1 MSMYHSPYCT
11 ELYFN
16 VPVWYSYCT
25 VLYCT
30 CVVLVL
36 GGGDDPA
43 AGVLDL
49 AARAA
54 GGGGAHAGHCGQVQ
68 HRREPSRGKP
78 LLQLSFGVF
87 QTQRKAK
94 QVVGMLVH
102 KLSSMAIVPNK

>member
-1 MSMYHSPYCT
+1 M
-11 ELYFN
+11 
-16 VPVWYSYCT
+16 
-25 VLYCT
+25 
-30 CVVLVL
+30 VLVL

-54 GGGGAHAGHCGQVQ
+54 GGGGGAHAGHCGQVQ
-68 HRREPSRGKP
+68 HRREPGRGKP

-87 QTQRKAK
+87 QTQREAK

-102 KLSSMAIVPNK
+102 KLSSMAIEPNK